1 MENFGQVIKRRRR
14 ELGLTQRDVAERIRF
29 EDGRAISGPYLV
41 ELEHSTRRPPR
52 AFLIEQ
58 FAQALNLK
66 ADVLY
71 FAAGRIP
78 ADLEE
83 RDVSDA
89 LVIAAF
95 QAFRRELSRSKN
107 RFAPNGS
114 IAGAVRFPG
123 QA

>member
-1 MENFGQVIKRRRR
+1 MENFGQVIKRQRR
-14 ELGLTQRDVAERIRF
+14 ELGLTQRDIAMRIRF

-52 AFLIEQ
+52 AYLIEQ
-58 FAQALNLK
+58 FARALNLK

-71 FAAGRIP
+71 FAAGRLP
-78 ADLEE
+78 ADLEG

-89 LVIAAF
+89 LVVVAF
-95 QAFRRELSRSKN
+95 QAFRRELTRSKS

-114 IAGAVRFPG
+114 NPAMAGLPDQV
-123 QA
+123 

>member
-14 ELGLTQRDVAERIRF
+14 ELGLTQRDTATRIRF

-52 AFLIEQ
+52 AYLIEQ
-58 FAQALNLK
+58 FARALNLK

-71 FAAGRIP
+71 FAAGRLP
-78 ADLEE
+78 ADLEG

-89 LVIAAF
+89 LVVVAF
-95 QAFRRELSRSKN
+95 QAFRRELTRSKN

-114 IAGAVRFPG
+114 NLGAVRLPS
-123 QA
+123 QV

>member
-14 ELGLTQRDVAERIRF
+14 ELGLTQRDIAVRVRF
-29 EDGRAISGPYLV
+29 EDGRPISGPYLV

-52 AFLIEQ
+52 AYLIEQ
-58 FAQALNLK
+58 FARALTLK

-83 RDVSDA
+83 LDVSDA
-89 LVIAAF
+89 LVIVAF
-95 QAFRRELSRSKN
+95 RAFRRELTRSKN

-114 IAGAVRFPG
+114 NLGAVRLPS
-123 QA
+123 QV

>member
-14 ELGLTQRDVAERIRF
+14 ELGLTQRDVAVRIRF

-58 FAQALNLK
+58 FARALSLK

-71 FAAGRIP
+71 FAAGRFP
-78 ADLEE
+78 ADLQG

-89 LVIAAF
+89 LVVVAF
-95 QAFRRELSRSKN
+95 QSFRRELNRSKS
-107 RFAPNGS
+107 RFTSKGS
-114 IAGAVRFPG
+114 DADTVSLPCRA
-123 QA
+123 

>member
-14 ELGLTQRDVAERIRF
+14 ELGLTQRKVAQRVRF

-41 ELEHSTRRPPR
+41 ELERNTRRPPR
-52 AFLIEQ
+52 AYLIEQ
-58 FAQALNLK
+58 FARALSLK

-89 LVIAAF
+89 LVIVAF
-95 QAFRRELSRSKN
+95 QAFRQQLTCSKN
-107 RFAPNGS
+107 RLAPNGS
-114 IAGAVRFPG
+114 NVGSVRLTG
-123 QA
+123 QL